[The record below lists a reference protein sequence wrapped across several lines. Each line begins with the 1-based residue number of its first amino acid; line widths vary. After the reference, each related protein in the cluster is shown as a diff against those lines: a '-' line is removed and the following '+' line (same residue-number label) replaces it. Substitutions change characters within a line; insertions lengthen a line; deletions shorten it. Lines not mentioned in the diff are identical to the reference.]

1 VKEDGVDEF
10 RPELMNRHAWRE
22 AKREKIPT
30 EMIALTYDDAD
41 DVRQSDH
48 DELREIR
55 SRWFGEQGIEIVVDI
70 DNRRVVTVWRR
81 GGLP

>member
-1 VKEDGVDEF
+1 
-10 RPELMNRHAWRE
+10 
-22 AKREKIPT
+22 
-30 EMIALTYDDAD
+30 MIALTYDDAD

-55 SRWFGEQGIEIVVDI
+55 SRWFGEQGIEIVVDT

-81 GGLP
+81 GERR

>member
-1 VKEDGVDEF
+1 
-10 RPELMNRHAWRE
+10 MNRHAWRE
-22 AKREKIPT
+22 AKHEKIPI

-41 DVRQSDH
+41 DVRPSDH

-55 SRWFGEQGIEIVVDI
+55 SRWFGGQGIEIIVDI

-81 GGLP
+81 SQRP